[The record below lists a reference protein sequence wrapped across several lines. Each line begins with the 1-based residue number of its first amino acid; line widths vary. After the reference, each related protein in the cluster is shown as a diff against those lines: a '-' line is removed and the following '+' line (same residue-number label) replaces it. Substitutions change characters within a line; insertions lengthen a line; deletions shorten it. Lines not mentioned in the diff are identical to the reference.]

1 MFLRTTVSLAIFSQE
16 DDEDLLV
23 EMRCVEGDRGAFQKL
38 CEYIV
43 QRCGLR
49 HITDSDPF
57 SVSYTHLLPLTQ
69 ECITCDLE
77 GQINVSSET
86 TSRSRSDIMS
96 TPTRAVN
103 AMFSMEL
110 PGSPPRLHLHD
121 SYAPLPFPAKKLPGF
136 ANEHNNTRQN
146 LRMLVKRQ
154 ARAKEIDTS
163 QFGN

>member
-1 MFLRTTVSLAIFSQE
+1 
-16 DDEDLLV
+16 
-23 EMRCVEGDRGAFQKL
+23 MRACLGAFQKL

-57 SVSYTHLLPLTQ
+57 SVSYTHLLPPTQ
-69 ECITCDLE
+69 ECLTCDFE
-77 GQINVSSET
+77 DQINVSSGT
-86 TSRSRSDIMS
+86 TNAGRADIMS
-96 TPTRAVN
+96 TPTRPVN
-103 AMFSMEL
+103 TMFSTEL
-110 PGSPPRLHLHD
+110 PGSRPRLHLHD
-121 SYAPLPFPAKKLPGF
+121 SCGTLSFPAKKLPGF
-136 ANEHNNTRQN
+136 ANEDNNTKRT